1 MDGQLYEQSICFTNL
16 THLAIYSYDDVFNEK
31 MKNNNLEKNIEKA
44 RINVYNILAILIV
57 IIPEFF
63 AELIYTIEVSQHKS
77 ILPNEGE
84 AWINNTELKL
94 SKMNI
99 FELRLMAKQLRLHGY
114 SSDNRNSL
122 IKRIEKKSKRR
133 IKWKSL
139 NN

>member
-1 MDGQLYEQSICFTNL
+1 
-16 THLAIYSYDDVFNEK
+16 
-31 MKNNNLEKNIEKA
+31 MKNNGFQKKIEKA
-44 RINVYNILAILIV
+44 KINIYNILAIVIV

-63 AELIYTIEVSQHKS
+63 AELIYTIEVSQHKN

-84 AWINNTELKL
+84 AWEVNTELKL

-99 FELRLMAKQLRLHGY
+99 YELRLMARRLGIYGY
-114 SSDNRNSL
+114 SCDNRNTL
-122 IKRIEKKSKRR
+122 VKRIVRKSNRR